1 MKEYVCID
9 IGGTAIKAGVLDENA
24 RIIEQLNIPT
34 EAMQGGSYVLARVK
48 KIIERYIVLRKITGI
63 CMLAGQIEYMVPSIP
78 LTIRNPNLFNNCPMY
93 NKQFSTTWFI
103 RHIFISHTRFNTLNN
118 CKR

>member
-1 MKEYVCID
+1 MCAFDVNIKMRVKGVIMKEYVCID

-48 KIIERYIVLRKITGI
+48 KIHCFKKNH
-63 CMLAGQIEYMVPSIP
+63 
-78 LTIRNPNLFNNCPMY
+78 RNLYFY
-93 NKQFSTTWFI
+93 YGYG
-103 RHIFISHTRFNTLNN
+103 
-118 CKR
+118 